1 MHALMFPF
9 RNMNVFA
16 WMPIYVAHMLVVSFV
31 FVCVNWMPKTFWSEL
46 VWRPTQYCNE
56 PSFIPRDAMR
66 GYVYSKEDMSIDW
79 KDVVAHAKN
88 AESKGYRV
96 VTKLVEDAHHAQLWN
111 GKGGEKDY
119 WAWIQKVWDMGF
131 GLK

>member
-1 MHALMFPF
+1 
-9 RNMNVFA
+9 
-16 WMPIYVAHMLVVSFV
+16 
-31 FVCVNWMPKTFWSEL
+31 
-46 VWRPTQYCNE
+46 
-56 PSFIPRDAMR
+56 MR

-79 KDVVAHAKN
+79 KDVMAHAKV

-111 GKGGEKDY
+111 GQGGEKDY